1 MTPETTLLD
10 KVVLIVLGW
19 LLGLA
24 APMITDA
31 VKRKRENE
39 LGRMAL
45 LAELREVAH
54 KLALAA
60 HGVYMHQGSMD
71 RSKLEWLKSAL
82 ERYAGAHDP
91 QRLLESMRKQLTMTD
106 QEIARTSKAFAK
118 LQKAGLVLQKYGV
131 PLLDAR
137 VSALWTFDTS
147 FTREL
152 LEIKASLDI
161 LDDLVD
167 RSRHYSDLTFGK
179 LEGDNYRLVLENFEQ
194 CVDMY
199 AVRARQ
205 IVTRIEGLGHV

>member
-1 MTPETTLLD
+1 MTLESSLLE
-10 KVVLIVLGW
+10 KLVLVIFGW
-19 LLGLA
+19 LLGLL
-24 APMITDA
+24 APIITDGI
-31 VKRKRENE
+31 KRRRENE
-39 LGRMAL
+39 MGRTAL

-60 HGVYMHQGSMD
+60 HGVYMQQGTMD
-71 RSKLEWLKSAL
+71 RSKLEWLKIAL

-91 QRLLESMRKQLTMTD
+91 QRLLESMRKLLAMTD
-106 QEIARTSKAFAK
+106 QEIAANSKAFAK
-118 LQKAGLVLQKYGV
+118 LQKPGLVLQRYSV

-152 LEIKASLDI
+152 LEIKANLAM

-179 LEGDNYRLVLENFEQ
+179 LEGDNYRLVVENLAQ
-194 CVDMY
+194 CWDLY
-199 AVRARQ
+199 ADRARQ
-205 IVTRIEGLGHV
+205 VVARIDSLKHV